1 MTKLYQEESLVEML
15 NQNKEKFSPELYSY
29 LESMLHLDF
38 NLLKDDHKELK
49 KELLEMRK
57 LCEPLVYYHLYHR
70 TLNAAKNIATDL
82 GFDKV
87 EGVSRG
93 DDDCI
98 NFYRESLHVNPATL
112 IQFTH
117 DPLQYSLNDGRWL
130 DEHLY
135 DFTVYLSSPLYDHDV
150 NLYDLEQM
158 VQYEE
163 KMAVIEKKISELEVA
178 QKPKENE
185 GVIYLLDYPSQ
196 PEPSRTYAR
205 ACTGFDDDA
214 WMREASFYNPY
225 SDHRD
230 VRRKNVKETTPKEE
244 VQRQPEETRSI
255 EELQKE
261 YDHLYYQ
268 YRKMKKDYRSNSYVR
283 NLDDVVYDL
292 LEEYGLS
299 EYEFHPSQQDSDYW
313 LLYRGPIIIVVYKG
327 YPRLFYFGQKKVGF
341 SRIGITKRPGDWNEY
356 VNQQL
361 KEYKKIRRR

>member
-70 TLNAAKNIATDL
+70 TFNAAKNIATGL

-93 DDDCI
+93 NDDCI

-117 DPLQYSLNDGRWL
+117 DPLQYSLDAGRWL
-130 DEHLY
+130 DEYLY
-135 DFTVYLSSPLYDHDV
+135 DFTVYLSSPLYDRDV

-163 KMAVIEKKISELEVA
+163 KMAVIEKKISELGEA
-178 QKPKENE
+178 QKPKESG

-214 WMREASFYNPY
+214 WMRETSSYNPY
-225 SDHRD
+225 GDHRD
-230 VRRKNVKETTPKEE
+230 VQRNVKQTTPKEE

-255 EELQKE
+255 EELLKE
-261 YDHLYYQ
+261 YDHLDYQ

-283 NLDDVVYDL
+283 NLDDVIYGL

-299 EYEFHPSQQDSDYW
+299 ECEFHPSQQDSNYW
-313 LLYRGPIIIVVYKG
+313 LLYCGPIRIVVYKG
-327 YPRLFYFGQKKVGF
+327 YSKLFFFGQKKVGF
-341 SRIGITKRPGDWNEY
+341 SRIGITKRPGEWNEY
-356 VNQQL
+356 VDQQL